1 MVKLCTELFY
11 AILPTCFLLICYPY
25 ILLCFLILFMSLSF
39 SSKCML
45 ELKFAIYHR
54 AAVYPHRLPQRCMQ
68 YWLKNRRQSLFKHWV
83 NNGCPRLSLS
93 LSTQPI
99 FLIQQSWIT
108 HMCFV
113 A

>member
-1 MVKLCTELFY
+1 MIAYNSSVYNPTLHILNSGKIYMVKLCTELFY
-11 AILPTCFLLICYPY
+11 SILPTCFLLICYPY

-68 YWLKNRRQSLFKHWV
+68 YWLKNRRQSLFKH
-83 NNGCPRLSLS
+83 
-93 LSTQPI
+93 
-99 FLIQQSWIT
+99 
-108 HMCFV
+108 
-113 A
+113 